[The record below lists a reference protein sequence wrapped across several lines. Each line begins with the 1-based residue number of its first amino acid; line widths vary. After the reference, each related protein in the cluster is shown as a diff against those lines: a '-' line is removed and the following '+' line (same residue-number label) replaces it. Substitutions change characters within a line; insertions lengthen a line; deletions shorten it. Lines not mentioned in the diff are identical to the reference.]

1 MSLTTAI
8 ILAGGRSSRMGS
20 PKALLPFD
28 GEPLIVHLVQRLA
41 PMFSEVIVVAAPG
54 QVLPDLPATVV
65 RDEVAYQGPVGGLSY
80 GLRAAA
86 GEFAFVTS
94 CDSAFLQSAV
104 VSYLLS
110 LKDDVDAVVPRWER
124 RVQPLLA
131 VYRRS
136 ILPQLEARVAGGEL
150 RAAAVLDKLRTR
162 TVDEEELRAV
172 DPEGLSFFNMNTP
185 SDYHAALSRWDA
197 LVRGRTEP

>member
-1 MSLTTAI
+1 MVTAI

-28 GEPLIVHLVQRLA
+28 GEPLIVHLVRRLA
-41 PMFSEVIVVAAPG
+41 PMFGEVIIVAAPD
-54 QVLPDLPATVV
+54 QALPKLPATVV
-65 RDEVAYQGPVGGLSY
+65 SDEVAYQGPVGGISY

-94 CDSAFLQSAV
+94 CDSAFLNRAV

-110 LKDDVDAVVPRWER
+110 LKDGVDVVVPRWDG

-136 ILPQLEARVAGGEL
+136 ILPQLEAQIASGEL
-150 RAAAVLDKLRTR
+150 RASALLDTVRTR
-162 TVDEEELRAV
+162 LVDEEEMRAL

-185 SDYHAALSRWDA
+185 RDYHDALSRWGRA
-197 LVRGRTEP
+197 VLGRTEP

>member
-1 MSLTTAI
+1 MVTAI

-28 GEPLIVHLVQRLA
+28 GEPLIVHLVRRLA
-41 PMFSEVIVVAAPG
+41 LMFGEVIVVAAPD
-54 QVLPDLPATVV
+54 QVLPTLPATLV

-94 CDSAFLQSAV
+94 CDSVFLSTPLI
-104 VSYLLS
+104 SHLLA
-110 LKDDVDAVVPRWER
+110 LKDTADAVVPRWDG

-136 ILPQLEARVAGGEL
+136 ILPLLEAQIARGEL
-150 RAAAVLDKLRTR
+150 RATALLDKVRTR
-162 TVDEEELRAV
+162 TVDEEEIRAL
-172 DPEGLSFFNMNTP
+172 DPDGLSFFNMNTP
-185 SDYHAALSRWDA
+185 RDYHDALSRWDA
-197 LVRGRTEP
+197 LVPGPD

>member
-1 MSLTTAI
+1 MSLSSI
-8 ILAGGRSSRMGS
+8 ILVGGRSSRMGS

-28 GEPLIVHLVQRLA
+28 GEPLIVHLVRRLS
-41 PMFSEVIVVAAPG
+41 PMFDEVIVVAAPE
-54 QVLPDLPATVV
+54 QVLPQLAATVV
-65 RDEVAYQGPVGGLSY
+65 RDEVAYQGPVGGVSY

-94 CDSAFLQSAV
+94 CDSAFLRKAV

-110 LKDDVDAVVPRWER
+110 LKDSADAVVPCWDG

-136 ILPQLEARVAGGEL
+136 ILPQFEAQIASGEL
-150 RAAAVLDKLRTR
+150 RAAAVLDKVRTR
-162 TVDEEELRAV
+162 MVDEDEMRAL

-185 SDYHAALSRWDA
+185 LDYQNALARWDT
-197 LVRGRTEP
+197 LWRDRTEP

>member
-1 MSLTTAI
+1 
-8 ILAGGRSSRMGS
+8 MGS

-28 GEPLIVHLVQRLA
+28 GEPLIVHLVRRLA
-41 PMFSEVIVVAAPG
+41 PMFGEVIIVAAPG
-54 QVLPDLPATVV
+54 QALPELPGAVV
-65 RDEVAYQGPVGGLSY
+65 HDEVAYQGPLGGISY

-86 GEFAFVTS
+86 GEFAFVSS
-94 CDSAFLQSAV
+94 CDSAFLNRAV

-110 LKDDVDAVVPRWER
+110 LKDGVDVVVPRWGG

-136 ILPQLEARVAGGEL
+136 ILPQLEAQIASGEL
-150 RAAAVLDKLRTR
+150 RASALLDKVHTH
-162 TVDEEELRAV
+162 TVDEEEMRAL

-185 SDYHAALSRWDA
+185 RDYHDALSRWGTYRPGPD
-197 LVRGRTEP
+197 

>member
-8 ILAGGRSSRMGS
+8 ILAGGRSSRMGT
-20 PKALLPFD
+20 PKALLSFD
-28 GEPLIVHLVQRLA
+28 GEPLIVHLVRRLA
-41 PMFSEVIVVAAPG
+41 PVFGEVIVVAAPD
-54 QVLPDLPATVV
+54 QVLPNLCVTTV
-65 RDEVAYQGPVGGLSY
+65 RDEVAYQGPVGGIAY

-94 CDSAFLQSAV
+94 CDSVFLRLAV

-110 LKDDVDAVVPRWER
+110 LKDDVDTVVPRWGG

-136 ILPQLEARVAGGEL
+136 ILPQFEAQIASGEL
-150 RAAAVLDKLRTR
+150 RAAAVLDKVRTR
-162 TVDEEELRAV
+162 TVGEEEIRAV
-172 DPEGLSFFNMNTP
+172 DPEGLSFFNMNSP
-185 SDYHAALSRWDA
+185 RDYYDALSRWDT
-197 LVRGRTEP
+197 LVSRPD